1 MKLIEFF
8 LVYQPSVA
16 SIIWSGPARKGC
28 WSQQSAAKW
37 QSVSARRGE
46 AGAGSKLGCEVK
58 TLPVAATRPRA
69 AAVLTPPESTTQFC
83 RNPPSINFPQ
93 FAVQICAG
101 PGLT

>member
-28 WSQQSAAKW
+28 GASKARQSGKVCR
-37 QSVSARRGE
+37 QGE

-58 TLPVAATRPRA
+58 TLPVAATGPRA

-83 RNPPSINFPQ
+83 RNPPSINLQYRFVRDQ
-93 FAVQICAG
+93 A
-101 PGLT
+101 